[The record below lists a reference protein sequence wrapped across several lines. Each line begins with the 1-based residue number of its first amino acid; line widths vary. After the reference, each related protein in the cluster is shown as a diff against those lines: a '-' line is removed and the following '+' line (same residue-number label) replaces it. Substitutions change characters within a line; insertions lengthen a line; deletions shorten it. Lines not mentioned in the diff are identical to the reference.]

1 MLANAADALAPEGT
15 LLFVGHDR
23 SGPPPDCEEEFMAT
37 LTTPGEVVA
46 ELTGLE
52 IQKALVFD
60 HGLDGPHAAGEH
72 EPHNWL
78 TTVVRATKGKI
89 SLSCP

>member
-1 MLANAADALAPEGT
+1 
-15 LLFVGHDR
+15 
-23 SGPPPDCEEEFMAT
+23 MAT

-52 IQKALVFD
+52 IQKASVFD
-60 HGLDGPHAAGEH
+60 QGLDGPHGANSRDTDGQDYGREHEAAGEQ

-78 TTVVRATKGKI
+78 TTVVRATKVIPK
-89 SLSCP
+89 L